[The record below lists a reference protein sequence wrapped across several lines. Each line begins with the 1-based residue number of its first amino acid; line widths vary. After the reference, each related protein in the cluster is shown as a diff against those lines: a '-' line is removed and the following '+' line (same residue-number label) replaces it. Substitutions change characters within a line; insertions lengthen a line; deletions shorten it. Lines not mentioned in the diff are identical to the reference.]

1 MTVAALIVSLIAL
14 AIALVSVWFT
24 WRSDRREE
32 RSEWR
37 EEQRDRT
44 AEKQAAAAVE
54 REAVQRQARLVVRDA
69 GSDGGPTQPMRKLHF
84 TVRNTGMAAASN
96 VALWLSEDRD
106 SPIGISAEI
115 DGLGPGERSEKM
127 TVEFNGPQYSGKPL
141 NVMLTWSDG
150 EGRHTE
156 VAQTPIV

>member
-1 MTVAALIVSLIAL
+1 MTVAALVVSLIAVV
-14 AIALVSVWFT
+14 IALVSVWFT

-37 EEQRDRT
+37 EELRDRK
-44 AEKQAAAAVE
+44 AEKEAVAAAE
-54 REAVQRQARLVVRDA
+54 REAMQRRAQLVVRDA
-69 GSDGGPTQPMRKLHF
+69 GSEGGPTHPMRKLHF

-96 VALWLSEDRD
+96 VALWLSEDTNL
-106 SPIGISAEI
+106 PIGISAEI
-115 DGLGPGERSEKM
+115 DGLAPGKRSHKM
-127 TVEFNGPQYSGKPL
+127 TVEFNAPQYTGKPL

-150 EGRHTE
+150 DGRKTV